1 MCVIL
6 TSVAT
11 FAYGQYLTETYVDAS
26 HRVPLPPNHNPELH
40 SRGEWLES
48 TSLYFIFFGCIVMT
62 IGFGALWDHQ
72 LTNSI
77 IGMCVI
83 LISVGALAYGNYLTE
98 TYVGSYLGIPA
109 PPNYNPELYSRGV
122 WLEAAG
128 PYFIILGCAIMAIGL
143 ITLWHAPRTTTHVE
157 TLD

>member
-1 MCVIL
+1 
-6 TSVAT
+6 
-11 FAYGQYLTETYVDAS
+11 
-26 HRVPLPPNHNPELH
+26 
-40 SRGEWLES
+40 
-48 TSLYFIFFGCIVMT
+48 
-62 IGFGALWDHQ
+62 
-72 LTNSI
+72 
-77 IGMCVI
+77 MCVI